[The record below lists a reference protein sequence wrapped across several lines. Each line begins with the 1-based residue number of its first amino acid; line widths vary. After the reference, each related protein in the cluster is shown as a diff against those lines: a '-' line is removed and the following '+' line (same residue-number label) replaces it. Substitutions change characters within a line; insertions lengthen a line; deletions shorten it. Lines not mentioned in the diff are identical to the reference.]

1 MNPQPVRLTMVVMDV
16 LDVIMSA
23 PGSEPAWGLQICE
36 QTGRGSGTVYPALDR
51 LMKAGWISDRWE
63 SPAPA
68 DRPRRRFYAITP
80 AGRAEYDAALASRAS
95 RRISWV
101 RAQAIMGDTNG

>member
-1 MNPQPVRLTMVVMDV
+1 MVVMDV

-23 PGSEPAWGLQICE
+23 PAAEPVWGLQICE

-51 LMKAGWISDRWE
+51 LTKAGWISDRWE

-68 DRPRRRFYAITP
+68 DRPRRRFYSVTQ
-80 AGRAEYDAALASRAS
+80 AGREQYGAALASHAS
-95 RRISWV
+95 RRVSWV
-101 RAQAIMGDTNG
+101 RAQAAVGGADD

>member
-1 MNPQPVRLTMVVMDV
+1 MNTRAIRLTMVVVDV
-16 LDVIMSA
+16 LDVIMHA
-23 PGSEPAWGLQICE
+23 AADDPVWGSQICQ

-63 SPAPA
+63 NPVPA

-80 AGRAEYDAALASRAS
+80 VGREEYGAALLGRAN
-95 RRISWV
+95 RRTAWV
-101 RAQAIMGDTNG
+101 RADATAGGADD